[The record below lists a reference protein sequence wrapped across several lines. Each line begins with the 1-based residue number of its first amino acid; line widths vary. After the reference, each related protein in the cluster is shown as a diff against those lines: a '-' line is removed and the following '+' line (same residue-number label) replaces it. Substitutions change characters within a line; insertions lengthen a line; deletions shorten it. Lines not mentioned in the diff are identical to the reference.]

1 MSTAARDAGPKPR
14 LDRVVIVGASLAGL
28 RSAEALRRKGFTGE
42 LILVG
47 DEVHPP
53 YDRPPLSKEF
63 TAKAMSA
70 ESLHLRQNPSLEATW
85 QLGVPA
91 TSLDA
96 AAHVVT
102 LGDGAELG
110 YDGLVIA
117 TGATPRR
124 LPGLPGTARGL
135 HHLRT
140 VDDALR
146 LRADLVP
153 GTRVVVIG
161 GGFIGAELASTCREL
176 GLPVTVVTPLPM
188 MVSALGQL
196 SEAAAQRAR
205 RHGVEVIE
213 GPGISAVEIDDRVR
227 SVELTDGTRL
237 SADVV
242 VVAIGVRP
250 AVDWL
255 VGSGVLIDSGV
266 VCDDSLAVRG
276 VADAVA
282 AGDVAC
288 WPHPA
293 LDGELLRLEHWTNAA
308 EQATAA
314 ADRLL
319 TGGGRP
325 FAPVPSFWSDQYG
338 VRLQGVG
345 LTGRADEVAVVDGD
359 PSGDQF
365 VAEYCRAG
373 QLVGAISAGDVRALL
388 PYRRELVKRFAGQAL
403 ASQ

>member
-63 TAKAMSA
+63 TAKAMPA
-70 ESLHLRQNPSLEATW
+70 ESLHLRQSPSLEATW

-124 LPGLPGTARGL
+124 LPGLPGAARGL
-135 HHLRT
+135 HYLRT

-213 GPGISAVEIDDRVR
+213 GPGVSAVEIDDRVR

-255 VGSGVLIDSGV
+255 AGSGAAIDSGV
-266 VCDDSLAVRG
+266 VCDDTLAVRG

-345 LTGRADEVAVVDGD
+345 LTGRADEVAVIDGD

-365 VAEYCRAG
+365 VAEYRRAG

-403 ASQ
+403 ANP